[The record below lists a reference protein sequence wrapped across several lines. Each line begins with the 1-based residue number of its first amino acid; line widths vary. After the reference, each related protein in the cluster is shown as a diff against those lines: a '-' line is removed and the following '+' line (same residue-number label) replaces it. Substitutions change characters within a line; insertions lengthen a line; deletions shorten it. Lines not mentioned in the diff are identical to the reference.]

1 MTMCGIVSFLS
12 RQAPVTP
19 QRLKA
24 GTNALLHRGPDGEG
38 FWIAPKQNIGL
49 GHRRLSI
56 IDLATGTQP
65 LVSTDGQKAVIVNGE
80 FYDYKRIRAELE
92 AKGHKF
98 KTQSDSEIILPL
110 YEEHGTDCLKYL
122 RGEFAFVLW
131 DEDTQRLFAA
141 RDRFGIKPLCYTNNA
156 DGLFIASE
164 AKALFAMGVKAT
176 WDDYAFF
183 HSASLQYTPSDRTLF
198 RDIYQL
204 KAGHAL
210 LASSDEMRIFKYW
223 DLDYPAEEKTTVFKS
238 EDEAIE
244 TFGALFSE
252 AVRLRL
258 QADVPACVHLSG
270 GLDSSA
276 VLGMAAKMTGRP
288 MDAFSV
294 SFDHD
299 GYDEFQI
306 AKDTA
311 LHHGAV
317 FHPVQVTQKDIV
329 DEMSDAVWHGEGMA
343 INGHLTAKYLLNK
356 AIRAAGFKVALTGEG
371 ADEVLAGYPHLRQDL
386 FQRMPEGDT
395 ALTDTLYKTN
405 SVSAGVQLASGAMLP
420 LGAVAA
426 SLGFVPAFLQAKAS
440 MGFRMY
446 GMLSDDF
453 KNDFSGVDCYV
464 DLMQQTPVAEQLT
477 GRHPVNQSSWLW
489 TKTALANYILR
500 TLGDGME
507 MAHGIEGR
515 VPFLDHTL
523 FEFARALPM
532 DLKIRGTVEKYIL
545 REAAK
550 PLLTETVYHR
560 QKHPFMAPPVS
571 RFADTGMMGLIRDSV
586 HSRSF
591 AEMPFYDRKKVT
603 AMLDGLPALPESERT
618 AMEPVLMMVL
628 TSHLLHERFSL

>member
-1 MTMCGIVSFLS
+1 MCGIVSFLS
-12 RQAPVTP
+12 RQAPVTL

-24 GTNALLHRGPDGEG
+24 GTDALIHRGPDGEG
-38 FWIAPKQNIGL
+38 FWLSSKKNLGL

-56 IDLATGTQP
+56 IDLATGSQP
-65 LVSTDGQKAVIVNGE
+65 LVSSDGKKAVVVNGE
-80 FYDYKRIRAELE
+80 FYDYKRIKSELE

-110 YEEHGTDCLKYL
+110 YEEYGTDCLKYL
-122 RGEFAFVLW
+122 RGEFSFVLW
-131 DEDTQRLFAA
+131 DEDKQRLFAA

-156 DGLFIASE
+156 DGLYIASE
-164 AKALFAMGVKAT
+164 AKALFAMGVPAA
-176 WDDYAFF
+176 WDDYSFY
-183 HSASLQYTPSDRTLF
+183 HSASLQYTPPDRTLF
-198 RDIYQL
+198 KDVYQL

-210 LASSDEMRIFKYW
+210 VASNSEMQIFKYW

-238 EDEAIE
+238 EAEAIE
-244 TFGALFSE
+244 TFDTLFE
-252 AVRLRL
+252 DAVRLRL
-258 QADVPACVHLSG
+258 QADVPVCCHLSG

-276 VLGMAAKMTGRP
+276 VLGMAAKLTGGP
-288 MDAFSV
+288 VAGFTV

-306 AKDTA
+306 AKDSA
-311 LHHGAV
+311 AHIGAE

-329 DEMSDAVWHGEGMA
+329 DEMSDAVRHGEGMA

-386 FQRMPEGDT
+386 FAMTNDGG
-395 ALTDTLYKTN
+395 ALTGDLYKSN
-405 SVSAGVQLASGAMLP
+405 AVSAGVQLPSGAMLP
-420 LGAVAA
+420 LDAVAA
-426 SLGFVPAFLQAKAS
+426 SLGYVPAFLQAKAS
-440 MGFRMY
+440 MGLRMH

-453 KNDFSGVDCYV
+453 KNNFSGVDCYA
-464 DLMQQTPVAEQLT
+464 DWMQQTPVAEQLT

-489 TKTALANYILR
+489 SKTALANYILR

-507 MAHGIEGR
+507 MAHSIEGR
-515 VPFLDHTL
+515 VPFLDHHL
-523 FEFARALPM
+523 FEFTRALPM
-532 DLKIRGTVEKYIL
+532 DLKIRGGIEKYIL

-550 PLLTETVYHR
+550 PLVTKTIYER

-571 RFADTGMMGLIRDSV
+571 RFADTGMMGLIRDCV
-586 HSRSF
+586 QSRSF
-591 AEMPFYDRKKVT
+591 SEMPFYDRKKVT
-603 AMLDGLPALPESERT
+603 GMLDGLPMLPDNERT
-618 AMEPVLMMVL
+618 AMEPVLMMIL